1 MTMTVT
7 IVSTNSHDK
16 SAQLVQKAAQV
27 TALAAATPSASQA
40 QALNQAQT
48 EEVIACLDARRLDPA
63 AVIANVGVNVN
74 IDPAVGQ
81 LITKLATQVGGA
93 ADDLLRSARIQ
104 AIHNA
109 LAKGQINAASVLS
122 TMT

>member
-1 MTMTVT
+1 MTVV
-7 IVSTNSHDK
+7 ISQNNSHDK
-16 SAQLVQKAAQV
+16 SALLLQKAAQV
-27 TALAAATPSASQA
+27 TALAAITNPNSSQV
-40 QALNQAQT
+40 QLLEQTRRELVIGALDT
-48 EEVIACLDARRLDPA
+48 RRLDPA
-63 AVIANVGVNVN
+63 LVISTMSVNTS